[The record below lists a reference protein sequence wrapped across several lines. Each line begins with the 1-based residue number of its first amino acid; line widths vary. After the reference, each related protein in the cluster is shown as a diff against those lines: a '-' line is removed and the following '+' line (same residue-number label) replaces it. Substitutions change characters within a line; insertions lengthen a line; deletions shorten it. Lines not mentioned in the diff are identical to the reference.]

1 MINLDNLKKILIA
14 VEDNVYSDQAVNYGL
29 ALANK
34 LQAEVALVHVNE
46 IPAATPYIADPMLN
60 ETSFIMPEMMNIQED
75 ASNALF
81 ERIKKQAGENINIY
95 TYTKLGNPKTEIL
108 ATAEECHADLI
119 ILGTHG
125 RTGFDHFISG
135 SVAESVARK
144 SKCPVLI
151 IPNKEHESSSD
162 E

>member
-1 MINLDNLKKILIA
+1 MTNPENLKKILIA
-14 VEDNVYSDQAVNYGL
+14 VEDNVYSDHALTYGL
-29 ALANK
+29 ALARR

-81 ERIKKQAGENINIY
+81 DRIKKQAGDDINLY
-95 TYTKLGNPKTEIL
+95 TYIKIGSPKAEIL
-108 ATAEECHADLI
+108 ATAEECNADLI

-135 SVAESVARK
+135 SVAESVVRK
-144 SKCPVLI
+144 SRCPVLI
-151 IPNKEHESSSD
+151 IPNPEHHD
-162 E
+162 KND

>member
-14 VEDNVYSDQAVNYGL
+14 VEDSVYSDQAVNYGL
-29 ALANK
+29 SLARK

-46 IPAATPYIADPMLN
+46 IPAATPYIADPMMN
-60 ETSFIMPEMMNIQED
+60 ETSFIVPEMMNIQED

-81 ERIKKQAGENINIY
+81 DRIKKQAGDEVIIY
-95 TYTKLGNPKTEIL
+95 TYIRLGTPKTEIL
-108 ATAEECHADLI
+108 STAEECNADLI

-135 SVAESVARK
+135 SVAESVARR

-151 IPNKEHESSSD
+151 IPNKD
-162 E
+162 

>member
-1 MINLDNLKKILIA
+1 MTNPDNLKKILIA
-14 VEDNVYSDQAVNYGL
+14 VEDNVYSDHAVTYGL
-29 ALANK
+29 TLARR
-34 LQAEVALVHVNE
+34 LGAEVALVHVNE

-60 ETSFIMPEMMNIQED
+60 ETSFMMPEMISIQED

-81 ERIKKQAGENINIY
+81 DRIKKQAGDDLTLY
-95 TYTKLGNPKTEIL
+95 TYTKLGSPKTEIL
-108 ATAEECHADLI
+108 ATAEECNADMI

-151 IPNKEHESSSD
+151 IPNKDQEESS
-162 E
+162 EE

>member
-1 MINLDNLKKILIA
+1 MKNNPDNLRKILIA
-14 VEDNVYSDQAVNYGL
+14 VEDTVYSDQAVTYGL
-29 ALANK
+29 ALARK
-34 LQAEVALVHVNE
+34 FGADVALVHVNE
-46 IPAATPYIADPMLN
+46 LPTATPYIADPMLN
-60 ETSFIMPEMMNIQED
+60 ETSFMMPEMIAIQED
-75 ASNALF
+75 AGKALF
-81 ERIKKQAGENINIY
+81 ERIKKQAGTDINVY

-108 ATAEECHADLI
+108 ATAEECNADLI

-151 IPNKEHESSSD
+151 IPNTD
-162 E
+162 EDEPEE